1 MTNEAF
7 TREDLQGAVAA
18 GILSPPQLEALSTY
32 LDGLRQPSMSGVD
45 AEELRFVRGFHDI
58 FISIGIGTL
67 LFGLFFFF
75 SFLGI
80 WSLNFAVL
88 ASAIWILSEIFARR
102 MRLALPSF
110 LLTLLFLPA
119 TLLAV
124 IFLLA
129 SIATGK
135 PTAASQ
141 NQFAAAMDSLPHGVL
156 LLLVAI
162 STGIAYLHYWRFR
175 VPVGVAVICAG
186 VICTVLAAAN
196 AVVAQFV
203 ADYLPWIALAA
214 GLSAFTVAMYFDSRD
229 LTRRTVNS
237 DKAFWLHF
245 LAAPLMVHSLQ
256 TLIMTGLY
264 STGAGEP
271 LLAAVMILL
280 VLMLAFVALLVDR
293 RAILVSGLGYFGV
306 AVSMLLWNAEVS
318 NIAGFSITLLVL
330 GTFILLL
337 GSAWSPLRRRLLPL
351 FAGTR
356 LMRHVPAAQ

>member
-7 TREDLQGAVAA
+7 TREDLQGAVSA

-32 LDGLRQPSMSGVD
+32 LDGLRQPSISSAD

-67 LFGLFFFF
+67 LFGLFFFLTF
-75 SFLGI
+75 TRNWG
-80 WSLNFAVL
+80 LNFAGQAV
-88 ASAIWILSEIFARR
+88 AIWVLSEIFARR

-110 LLTLLFLPA
+110 ILSILFLPA

-124 IFLLA
+124 IFVTADLMPGA
-129 SIATGK
+129 SSDG
-135 PTAASQ
+135 SQ
-141 NQFAAAMDSLPHGVL
+141 KFQTAMDALPGSALML
-156 LLLVAI
+156 LTVAA
-162 STGIAYLHYWRFR
+162 TGIAALHYWRFR

-186 VICTVLAAAN
+186 AICSLLAAAH
-196 AVVAQFV
+196 AVDENFV
-203 ADYLPWIALAA
+203 GDYLPWIGLAA
-214 GLSAFTVAMYFDSRD
+214 GLSAFAAAMYFDSRD

-256 TLIMTGLY
+256 TLIMSGLY
-264 STGAGEP
+264 NTGAGE
-271 LLAAVMILL
+271 LVLACVMITL

-318 NIAGFSITLLVL
+318 NMTGVSVTLLVL
-330 GTFILLL
+330 GSFILLL
-337 GSAWSPLRRRLLPL
+337 GSAWVPLRRKLLAP
-351 FAGTR
+351 FTGTR
-356 LMRHVPAAQ
+356 LMRHVPAAH